1 MNNFKESLNGHKVPK
16 LIGDLMHSNHFL
28 KMFALGALGLSV
40 FAMATTLGLSS
51 KPPLVL
57 TLSVNGQEVKKQIEL
72 PKAEDQIEAAIR
84 KYIELRYRWEPTNVQ
99 SNLTSATEFIHPTS
113 RKAFQGSISNVIRFS
128 TEKQVTQ
135 RAYPTQV
142 KVNLQD
148 KIVQVLGDR
157 ITAIQGMMA
166 AGPLKLELSF
176 ESGDRTKENP
186 WGVYISKEKEAL

>member
-1 MNNFKESLNGHKVPK
+1 MNNFKEVLSNHKVPK
-16 LIGDLMHSNHFL
+16 LIGDLMHSNQFL
-28 KMFALGALGLSV
+28 KMFSIAALVISV
-40 FAMATTLGLSS
+40 ISMATAIVLSS
-51 KPPLVL
+51 RPPLVL
-57 TLSVNGQEVKKQIEL
+57 TLSPNGQEVKKQTDL

-99 SNLTSATEFIHPTS
+99 SNLNSATDFIHPNS
-113 RKAFQGSISNVIRFS
+113 RKAFQLSISNVIRFS
-128 TEKQVTQ
+128 NEKQVTQ
-135 RAYPTQV
+135 RAYPILI

-148 KIVQVLGDR
+148 KVVQVLGDR

-186 WGVYISKEKEAL
+186 WGIYISKEKETL